1 MIIAIMTII
10 VNEDMMMMKKQINDS
25 DGTDKND
32 VK

>member
-10 VNEDMMMMKKQINDS
+10 VNEDMMMMKKLIDDS
-25 DGTDKND
+25 DGADGND